1 MRMRKKKHADKRIQ
15 ECMDYMRWNDMFED
29 GKPVYLE
36 IGCGKGNFICDM
48 AQKYPDA
55 NFIAVEKISD
65 VIVIAMEKAKN
76 LNLSNVKFMIA
87 DAKELESYINNSS
100 ISGIYLNF
108 SDPWN
113 KRYQHNKRLT
123 HPLFLEVYK
132 KILKPKS
139 KIELKTDNQDFFD
152 FSIRNL
158 SSNGFNVENSTYD
171 LYNSEFLNGNVQTE
185 YEKNFV
191 SQKIPICYL
200 LALYNSYNS

>member
-1 MRMRKKKHADKRIQ
+1 MRKKKHADKRIQ